1 MNKNQIIDKRFAWA
15 EINLAHL
22 SHNLKIIRS
31 FTASKDTK
39 VMAIVKA
46 DAYGHGAV
54 EVSRRAIKCGVDAL
68 GVAIDEE
75 GVGINFKDAVS
86 KILKIFSLPNLKLE
100 AISTH
105 FSCAGSRDD
114 YYTEQQW

>member
-39 VMAIVKA
+39 VMAVVKA

-54 EVSRRAIKCGVDAL
+54 EVSRRAIECGVDAL
-68 GVAIDEE
+68 GVAIVEE
-75 GVGINFKDAVS
+75 GEELRKSGITVPVYVLGESPPWKR
-86 KILKIFSLPNLKLE
+86 P
-100 AISTH
+100 
-105 FSCAGSRDD
+105 
-114 YYTEQQW
+114 